1 MNHKHTTCIPRA
13 FHVWN
18 DVETTVSTSFQRG
31 KHMGRLGKMG
41 CWKRMLF
48 QMISKK
54 FLKSIKLFSL
64 FTYDFIFRVHFLTF
78 VLELNFT
85 SLSGN
90 FQFPDLFGTLLKMIF
105 FSNDFRHY
113 LWSSSALLFHKID
126 LPKKKIQEPTYDY
139 IHVNSSSSLKFCSLN

>member
-1 MNHKHTTCIPRA
+1 
-13 FHVWN
+13 
-18 DVETTVSTSFQRG
+18 
-31 KHMGRLGKMG
+31 
-41 CWKRMLF
+41 
-48 QMISKK
+48 MISKK

-113 LWSSSALLFHKID
+113 L
-126 LPKKKIQEPTYDY
+126 
-139 IHVNSSSSLKFCSLN
+139 

>member
-1 MNHKHTTCIPRA
+1 MDFMNHKHTTCITRL
-13 FHVWN
+13 N

-31 KHMGRLGKMG
+31 KHVVRLGKMG

-48 QMISKK
+48 QMISTK

-64 FTYDFIFRVHFLTF
+64 FTYNFIFRVHFLTF
-78 VLELNFT
+78 VLELNST

-90 FQFPDLFGTLLKMIF
+90 FQFPDLFGALLKMIF
-105 FSNDFRHY
+105 CLNNFRHY

-126 LPKKKIQEPTYDY
+126 LSKKKKSKNQPMIKY
-139 IHVNSSSSLKFCSLN
+139 K